1 MPLVSNEFRINTTR
15 PERQHQPDLAVLAD
29 GRIVVTY
36 TDDSGAFV
44 DPLIGFDI
52 RARILN
58 GDGSAAADD
67 FIVNDEPENVT
78 VFSNRNQSMPAITA
92 LEDGGFAISWRD
104 MRGTTDEGFISNT
117 VLQRFN
123 ADGSENGDF
132 QVVYPYRDLNT
143 NPLGLGNQSDI
154 IGLPDGGFMVA
165 TSGSGVRS
173 HFLIFDGESYIPVV
187 RFNNLGEAGSAFSGT
202 GTRDGDQSDPSFARL
217 SNGNIAMVFRGD
229 ADASLFSGARDVRV
243 SIIDAAGMVS
253 PDTVIPVE
261 TSLETSFR
269 PRIAALDG
277 GRMVV
282 VWEEN
287 ATSAEFQAGV
297 RTNIH
302 AQIINA
308 DGSLSGD
315 PIEVAAVPG
324 VSLYDPDVASQP
336 DGSFA
341 VVWVHP
347 IANFGRGAVTVQLFN
362 SAGEPQG
369 EAFRVIEAADG
380 SQTPRIA
387 ATLDGRYMVTWV
399 DQRDLPLDPSQGQD
413 IHGAFIDPRTES
425 ALWFGSELGEH
436 YVGTDFDDTLW
447 GADGA
452 DILWGGLGN
461 DSLNGESQSD
471 IIHGGE
477 GDDTIDGGGSADTI
491 YAGDG
496 ADSVYGGSNND
507 LIEGGL
513 GDDTLNGGSGNDTIR
528 GGSNEDIIHGD
539 TGNDSLFGDGSSD
552 LLFGWTGNDTI
563 DGGSSADTIYGDSGA
578 DSLIGGSSN
587 DSLFGGTENDTLEG
601 GTGKD
606 TIYGGS
612 HNDLIDG
619 GDSADRLY
627 GDGSADT
634 IYGGEGT
641 DSLEGNSNND
651 QLYGGLDGDTLR
663 GGTGQDTLY
672 GGSHSDR
679 LYGEVG
685 NDTIYG
691 DSGSDTIYGGD
702 DNDLIDGGSAAD
714 ALYGGSNNDTLIG
727 GSNNDTLYGGGS
739 SDTLT
744 GGTGRDAFVFSTA
757 IGASVDTILDFNVE
771 DDTIWLEDSIFAGLA
786 PGALDAAAFAA
797 NVAGEATTAD
807 HRVIYDTDTGG
818 LFFDA
823 DGNGVG
829 GRVMFAVLATGLEM
843 TAADFLVV

>member
-1 MPLVSNEFRINTTR
+1 MPLISNEFRINTTR
-15 PERQHQPDLAVLAD
+15 AWDQDQPDLAVLAD

-36 TDDSGAFV
+36 TDSSQAGDALVGNDV
-44 DPLIGFDI
+44 

-67 FIVNDEPENVT
+67 FIVNDEPEAVT
-78 VFSNRNQSMPAITA
+78 YFNNRYQNSPAVTA

-104 MRGTTDEGFISNT
+104 TRGTTDTAFFSNA
-117 VLQRFN
+117 VVQRFN
-123 ADGSENGDF
+123 ADGTENGDF
-132 QVVYPYRDLNT
+132 QVVFPYLDGNGS
-143 NPLGLGNQSDI
+143 PLDAATSDI
-154 IGLPDGGFMVA
+154 IGRPDGGFFVA
-165 TSGSGVRS
+165 ATTSAVRS
-173 HFLIFDGESYIPVV
+173 TFLPFDT
-187 RFNNLGEAGSAFSGT
+187 GSAIPLATFDSAGVAGGVVSGT
-202 GTRDGDQSDPSFARL
+202 GTILGYQSNPSFARL
-217 SNGNIAMVFRGD
+217 SDGSIAMTFRGD
-229 ADASLFSGARDVRV
+229 ATFTPFAGARDIRVVR
-243 SIIDAAGMVS
+243 IDAAGIVLS
-253 PDTVIPVE
+253 ETVVPVEWTVE
-261 TSLETSFR
+261 TSSQ
-269 PRIAALDG
+269 PRIAGLDA

-282 VWEEN
+282 VWEEA
-287 ATSAEFQAGV
+287 ATPDENLAGI

-302 AQIINA
+302 AQILNA

-315 PIEVAAVPG
+315 PIVVAAVPG
-324 VSLYDPDVASQP
+324 VSMRDPDVAAQP

-341 VVWVHP
+341 VIWLDP
-347 IANFGRGAVTVQLFN
+347 SSIYGQGNLTVQLF
-362 SAGEPQG
+362 SSTGVPQGAAFTMFAGET
-369 EAFRVIEAADG
+369 FD
-380 SQTPRIA
+380 QTPRIA

-399 DQRDLPLDPSQGQD
+399 DDGDLPLDPSQGED
-413 IHGAFIDPRTES
+413 INGAFIDPRTAAVS
-425 ALWFGSELGEH
+425 WFGSDLGEH
-436 YVGTDFDDTLW
+436 YVGTDFNDTLW
-447 GADGA
+447 GADGG

-461 DSLNGESQSD
+461 DSLHGESHSD
-471 IIHGGE
+471 TIHGGE
-477 GDDTIDGGGSADTI
+477 GDDTLDGGGSADTI

-528 GGSNEDIIHGD
+528 GGGNEDIIHGD
-539 TGNDSLFGDGSSD
+539 TGNDSIFGDGSSD
-552 LLFGWTGNDTI
+552 LLYGWTGNDTI

-578 DSLIGGSSN
+578 DSLLGGSSN

-601 GTGKD
+601 GTGRD
-606 TIYGGS
+606 TIYGGA

-619 GDSADRLY
+619 GDSADRLF
-627 GDGSADT
+627 GEGSADT
-634 IYGGEGT
+634 IHGGEGT
-641 DSLEGNSNND
+641 DSLDGGSNND

-744 GGTGRDAFVFSTA
+744 GGTGRDAFVFSTT

-818 LFFDA
+818 LYFDA

-829 GRVMFAVLATGLEM
+829 GRVMFAVLATGLEL
-843 TAADFLVV
+843 TAADFLVI

>member
-1 MPLVSNEFRINTTR
+1 MPLISNEFRINTTR

-44 DPLIGFDI
+44 DPLIDI
-52 RARILN
+52 DVRARILN

-67 FIVNDEPENVT
+67 FIVNDEPDNVT
-78 VFSNRNQSMPAITA
+78 FFSNRRQSMPAITA
-92 LEDGGFAISWRD
+92 LEDGGFVISWRD
-104 MRGTTDEGFISNT
+104 TRGNTDGFIWNT

-132 QVVYPYRDLNT
+132 QVVYPYFDLNG
-143 NPLGLGNQSDI
+143 NPLGLGEQSDI
-154 IGLPDGGFMVA
+154 VGLPDGGFMVA
-165 TSGSGVRS
+165 SYTDNLRS
-173 HFLIFDGESYIPVV
+173 HFLPFDGESLIPVV

-202 GTRDGDQSDPSFARL
+202 GTWAGDQSDPSFARL

-229 ADASLFSGARDVRV
+229 ADASLFSGARDIRV

-253 PDTVIPVE
+253 PDIVIPVE
-261 TSLETSFR
+261 WTVATSSR

-282 VWEEN
+282 VWEESPTPDEN
-287 ATSAEFQAGV
+287 LAGIS
-297 RTNIH
+297 TNIH

-315 PIEVAAVPG
+315 PIVVAATP
-324 VSLYDPDVASQP
+324 SLPMVDPDVAAQA

-341 VVWVHP
+341 VVWIVP
-347 IANFGRGAVTVQLFN
+347 EAPFRIVGALNVQLFDAN
-362 SAGEPQG
+362 GVPNGAPIAISG
-369 EAFRVIEAADG
+369 VSDLDG
-380 SQTPRIA
+380 TPRIQT
-387 ATLDGRYMVTWV
+387 TLDGRYMVTWV
-399 DQRDLPLDPSQGQD
+399 DRGVLPFDPNQSED
-413 IHGAFIDPRTES
+413 INGIFIDPRTAAVS
-425 ALWFGSELGEH
+425 WFGSELGEH
-436 YVGTDFDDTLW
+436 YVGTDFNDTLW

-461 DSLNGESQSD
+461 DSLHGESHSD

-552 LLFGWTGNDTI
+552 LLYGWTGNDTI

-578 DSLIGGSSN
+578 DSLLGGSSN

-739 SDTLT
+739 SDTVT
-744 GGTGRDAFVFSTA
+744 GGTGRDAFVFSTT
-757 IGASVDTILDFNVE
+757 IGASVDTIMDFNVE

-786 PGALDAAAFAA
+786 PGALDAVAFAA

-818 LFFDA
+818 LYFDA